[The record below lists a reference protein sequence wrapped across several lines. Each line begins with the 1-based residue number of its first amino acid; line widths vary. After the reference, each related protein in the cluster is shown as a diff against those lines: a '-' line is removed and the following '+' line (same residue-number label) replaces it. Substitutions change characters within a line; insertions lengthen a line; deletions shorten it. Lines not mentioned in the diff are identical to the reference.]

1 MGARG
6 CEFESRQT
14 DQFEVEYMDF
24 KVSEGYAKKE
34 REAIVSGISRMA
46 AFFLK
51 NEERL
56 KKESLE
62 RLNNLK
68 ERGLTILNS
77 NDSSNCP

>member
-1 MGARG
+1 
-6 CEFESRQT
+6 
-14 DQFEVEYMDF
+14 MDF

-68 ERGLTILNS
+68 ERGLTIFNS